1 MGSAQS
7 GPRATAVGKTPP
19 CPWMIRAGSLKW
31 LFLHRRQEAFPVLVP
46 ALSLR
51 PHFPWVERW
60 SSGCQK
66 CPRSPGTVFGAVA
79 LSCPSTLW
87 QDPSDH
93 PQVLWDCRQS
103 NPTWEWKDHPSCLP
117 SPPKGFPGG
126 SDAKESAC
134 SAGDPV
140 GSLGQ
145 EDPWRR
151 EWLPTPVFLPRES
164 HGQRSRA
171 GYSP

>member
-1 MGSAQS
+1 MAVLTSKAGGISCSCSRPEPPASFSLGRKVVLWMPEMSPVPGDCVWGS
-7 GPRATAVGKTPP
+7 
-19 CPWMIRAGSLKW
+19 GS
-31 LFLHRRQEAFPVLVP
+31 VLP
-46 ALSLR
+46 LNPLAR
-51 PHFPWVERW
+51 PL
-60 SSGCQK
+60 
-66 CPRSPGTVFGAVA
+66 RSPPSPVG
-79 LSCPSTLW
+79 LSP
-87 QDPSDH
+87 
-93 PQVLWDCRQS
+93 V

-171 GYSP
+171 GYSQ